1 MSASGR
7 GVGARSI
14 RVTAVLA
21 VVPLAACGGSNDA
34 VQTSA
39 TTLDEVAATT
49 TSATPPSIPSSE
61 PQASLPDD
69 GDAGVA
75 LAAVDPGDGTVR
87 WAVGDATFVSVP
99 AVLALSDVV
108 VGFGSDCRGNNIEA
122 AWDRVTGAELWRTDA
137 WNPMVSGVPNDAYVR
152 SIQLGEI
159 DGTVA
164 LARSDAVL
172 GVEPSTGTLRWT
184 FPSDGG
190 FVIGVSAAADV
201 FVVATLDGSGDVTY
215 QGLDAETGESRWSTS
230 LDHGRFDGAFAAGD
244 HIVVIPGYDSAG
256 AVMLALDAD
265 DGTIRWE
272 TPAAAGSDRSLPAVV
287 ASDVVVAV
295 SDVGSVV
302 IGLDPATGGRL
313 WELPHGYRL
322 HGQYSFSLES
332 GALLQAPAVHVE
344 SSDDVALIDSQQ
356 GGFVWTTTW
365 DEQNAEFSSGFIGT
379 TVDGDA
385 LFGRPSGVEDS
396 QGSLTLL
403 GVYGETIWETDI
415 FDVPANPADVI
426 ADRTDVYVLSHCG
439 GS

>member
-1 MSASGR
+1 MPFA
-7 GVGARSI
+7 A
-14 RVTAVLA
+14 LL
-21 VVPLAACGGSNDA
+21 VVVLAACGGSSSTVLPSA
-34 VQTSA
+34 VTSDEA
-39 TTLDEVAATT
+39 GSVTASTVSPPTSTTE
-49 TSATPPSIPSSE
+49 PPV
-61 PQASLPDD
+61 SLPDD
-69 GDAGVA
+69 AAAGEA
-75 LAAVDPGDGTVR
+75 LVAVDPGDGTAR
-87 WAVGDATFVSVP
+87 WTAGDANLVSVR
-99 AVLALSDVV
+99 AVLPLSDVV
-108 VGFGSDCRGNNIEA
+108 VGFGTDCGGNNVEA

-256 AVMLALDAD
+256 AVLLALDAD

-272 TPAAAGSDRSLPAVV
+272 TPAAAGSDRSLPEVV

-344 SSDDVALIDSQQ
+344 SSDDVTLIDSQQ

-403 GVYGETIWETDI
+403 GMYGETIWETDI
-415 FDVPANPADVI
+415 VDVPANPADVI